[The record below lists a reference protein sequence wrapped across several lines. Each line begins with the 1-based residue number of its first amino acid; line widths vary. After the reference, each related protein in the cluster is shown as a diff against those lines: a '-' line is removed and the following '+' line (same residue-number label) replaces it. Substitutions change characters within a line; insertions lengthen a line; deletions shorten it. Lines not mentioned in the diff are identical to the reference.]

1 MGDLGPSVESSVG
14 DFVRSTKANSAE
26 GKPYAALPDGKTI
39 RMLILEPGGLAD
51 PLKGRLEVTG
61 IDSTGS
67 YEALSYVWGTSNQSG
82 NISIRNGDNEW
93 PVDLTASLK
102 ETLLRLRFTDR
113 ERRLWVDQI
122 CINQSDLSER
132 SQQVQFMNR
141 IYKRASHILVWLG
154 PDDTG
159 LAKPAFEL
167 VHSLDHIFQD
177 ETKRAEFSTAATKEL
192 SQQSRER
199 WNTLDHLTGRPWV
212 SRKTITRKKT
222 EVTY

>member
-1 MGDLGPSVESSVG
+1 MGDLAPLLESSLG
-14 DFVRSTKANSAE
+14 DYVHSSKAKSAQGE
-26 GKPYAALPDGKTI
+26 PYAALPDGHSI
-39 RMLILEPGGLAD
+39 RMLILEPGELAD
-51 PLKGRLEVTG
+51 TLKGRLELAN
-61 IDSTGS
+61 IDSAGG

-93 PVDLTASLK
+93 LVDLTASLK
-102 ETLLRLRFTDR
+102 ETLLRLRFPDR

-122 CINQSDLSER
+122 CINQSNLAER

-167 VHSLDHIFQD
+167 VHDLDQTFQD
-177 ETKRAEFSTAATKEL
+177 EMKRAEFSTAATKEL
-192 SQQSRER
+192 SQQTRER
-199 WNTLDHLTGRPWV
+199 WDTLDHLTGRPWV
-212 SRKTITRKKT
+212 SENLPSKQYQRHN
-222 EVTY
+222 

>member
-1 MGDLGPSVESSVG
+1 MGDLAPSLEPSVG
-14 DFVRSTKANSAE
+14 DFVRSSKANSAE
-26 GKPYAALPDGKTI
+26 GKPYAALPDNKSI
-39 RMLILEPGGLAD
+39 RMLILEPGESAD
-51 PLKGRLEVTG
+51 PFKGRLELIG
-61 IDSTGS
+61 IDSAGS

-82 NISIRNGDNEW
+82 SISIRNGDNDW

-102 ETLLRLRFTDR
+102 ETLLRLRFPDK

-122 CINQSDLSER
+122 CINQSDLAER

-154 PDDTG
+154 PDETG

-177 ETKRAEFSTAATKEL
+177 EIKRAEFSTAAMKEL

-212 SRKTITRKKT
+212 SRETTT
-222 EVTY
+222 